1 MTTQTAI
8 KDQTVAAED
17 APIGVQLWPTRSPEF
32 APNFTLNEVQI
43 IRNEVGTYVRWV
55 YQGDVETRTFKLG
68 EQVVVRLA

>member
-1 MTTQTAI
+1 MTTQTAV

-17 APIGVQLWPTRSPEF
+17 APIGVQLWPTLKPEF

-68 EQVVVRLA
+68 EQVVIRLS